1 MKKMCKKIFVCLLTV
16 VSCFGL
22 CACKQT
28 ENQDGGED
36 NSSPSFIKGADISS
50 LEAVEDYGGTFYDF
64 AGKETDAI
72 EFLMEN
78 GCNYFRLRVWNNPTK
93 SFDAGDYCS
102 PEHTVEMAKRIKE
115 AGGNY
120 LLDFHYSDW
129 WADPKNQSVPAAWKG
144 LSEEEL
150 VQAVYD
156 FTKEVLMKLAE
167 EDAYPDMVQIGNEIG
182 NGMLWDYGSIDN
194 PETLAALLNSG
205 ISAVRDT
212 TPEGKETKVM
222 IHVQDG
228 GFVSTTEKF
237 FASMEACGVTDY
249 DVVGLS
255 YYPYW
260 HGTFADLKDNINNVY
275 RKFGKQVVVVE
286 TAYPFTYDNA
296 DDKRNMIMEAETATV
311 GFAASEENQK
321 KVFELVMNSVAACE
335 GGLGVFYW
343 EPAWLA
349 VKGAGVGK
357 GSGNEWENQTLFDF
371 EGKPLDAV
379 KAFAYEPGSIK
390 GDEAL
395 YVYPL
400 ENVQVD
406 KNAFGEDLLKELPT
420 TAKVLYSDGSIE
432 ETPIEWDISSRKDI
446 TETRVAFKG
455 TVAGLSISTGA
466 VLIDKYSLGNLG
478 FEDGITGWIV
488 SGDTEAGWVTNG
500 DDACPHDGEY
510 SFSYWDSGNFTI
522 DVYQYV
528 KIDKSDSYN
537 LQVWSEGK
545 KGTRLLLTLYIAD
558 ENGKYLDSDSFQ
570 NTGWNEWKHP
580 MVTANL
586 QEGDIVRIGVKI
598 QGVGD
603 DWGALD
609 EFTFEPASAVEN

>member
-1 MKKMCKKIFVCLLTV
+1 MKKMCKQILVCLLAV

-64 AGKETDAI
+64 EGKKTDAI

-102 PEHTVEMAKRIKE
+102 PEHTVEMAKRIKKV
-115 AGGNY
+115 GGNY

-144 LSEEEL
+144 LSKEEL

-156 FTKEVLMKLAE
+156 FTKEVLTQLAE

-212 TPEGKETKVM
+212 TPEGKETKIM

-237 FASMEACGVTDY
+237 FTTMESCGVTDY

-296 DDKRNMIMEAETATV
+296 DNKRNMVMEAETATV

-321 KVFELVMNSVAACE
+321 KVFELVMNSVASCE

-343 EPAWLA
+343 EPGWLA
-349 VKGAGVGK
+349 VKGAGVAK
-357 GSGNEWENQTLFDF
+357 GSGNEWENQALFDF
-371 EGKPLDAV
+371 DGKALEAV
-379 KAFAYEPGSIK
+379 KAFGFEPGSIK

-406 KNAFGEDLLKELPT
+406 KNASGEDLLKELPT

-455 TVAGLSISTGA
+455 TVAGFSISTGA
-466 VLIDKYSLGNLG
+466 VLIDKYSLSNLG
-478 FEDGITGWIV
+478 FEAGITGWIV
-488 SGDTEAGWVTNG
+488 SGDTDAGWVAKG
-500 DDACPHDGEY
+500 DEGCPYEGEY
-510 SFSYWDSGNFTI
+510 SFAFWDSGNFTVN
-522 DVYQYV
+522 VYRYV
-528 KIDKSDSYN
+528 KITKSDLYN

-545 KGTRLLLTLYIAD
+545 KGTKLLLTLYIAD
-558 ENGKYLDSDSFQ
+558 ENGKYLDSESFQ
-570 NTGWNEWKHP
+570 NTGWAEWKHP
-580 MVTANL
+580 MVSATL

-598 QGVGD
+598 QGEGD

-609 EFTFEPASAVEN
+609 EFTFGPAAAVED